1 MKIHLTSLNLAL
13 ALPGAFGKIGRSSAE
28 DKLAKVQQEKGRHD
42 NRRLNPEYSCFGD
55 HDFTLYFKGECNYD
69 NLVDRMH
76 IKTEENSRCINSGAE
91 EIQLLV
97 GVIDPSDVDI
107 AKERV
112 KTICKTAMD
121 AMAIDPT
128 KSVPWEQVT
137 NKGHNFDEQYYD
149 GKTFFNEE
157 RQTDYD
163 SLIPGEVNN
172 ELKRDGER
180 IDDLYE
186 TVLER
191 VPFQWP
197 YHIDNFENCEI
208 RAAMCCWVQDRQAND
223 NNGNCNTPYDE
234 NCIDKDPA
242 DNTEICAVDMSREPN
257 ATFADDGIMIFRGDD
272 EGDTHCH
279 GMAWGTNSMEADA
292 RYKGNN
298 LFYISQY
305 DHLYQRGYVT
315 NVPGAPMCGCVEKM
329 PIVTRADCT
338 EIDEVEY
345 WKFDWN
351 AVSAEFTAYLDRAEI
366 EFNAC
371 QGAGKNNDLEA
382 FYQRLYNEGRAS
394 WDDREKLRRTI
405 VGDENCHTGT
415 DSMVFDAQG
424 FEEYYPPIGL
434 NSDEGQLYS
443 IRIYDGTDEGK
454 DYLYTDTSGDV
465 SLVDSA
471 ENDRAKW
478 RLIPKN
484 DEGSLFNLRPNPE
497 NEDLPSH
504 LTYLKADYNGNVHM
518 TDIDAKKGNEL
529 WSFHKYPG
537 TENVYNIFIGGNTR
551 LEDRYLST
559 NPAGNPDLYHK
570 DDASGRQRWVVELL
584 DDTFDTDIDEIEPQ
598 GVVVKYYD
606 VTLSV
611 LPSGGLD
618 TLTPYAIDHVTNID
632 FNAGSGSVL
641 NSGKSDNIA
650 IQFDGQIDFSENPG
664 TYSLCVGSDD
674 GSKLYLDDELVVDND
689 GLHGYGKICSSI
701 YLDSLKSV
709 KVDFFERGGSAR
721 CDMLWTPPGST
732 TETVVPAI
740 SFI

>member
-1 MKIHLTSLNLAL
+1 MKFNFTTLHLLVLLAE
-13 ALPGAFGKIGRSSAE
+13 ASGKILRSSAE
-28 DKLAKVQQEKGRHD
+28 DKLTKLDQQKKND
-42 NRRLNPEYSCFGD
+42 NNRRRLDPEYSCFGD
-55 HDFTLYFKGECNYD
+55 HDFTLYFKGECTYE

-76 IKTEENSRCINSGAE
+76 IKTQENSRCINSGEE

-97 GVIDPSDVDI
+97 GVIDPSDEHV

-112 KTICKTAMD
+112 KSICKTAMD
-121 AMAIDPT
+121 AMAMDPT

-137 NKGHNFDEQYYD
+137 NKGDNFDQQYYD

-223 NNGNCNTPYDE
+223 NNGNCNKPYDD

-242 DNTEICAVDMSREPN
+242 DNTEICAVDLSRDPN
-257 ATFADDGIMIFRGDD
+257 ATFVDDGAMIFRGDD

-279 GMAWGTNSMEADA
+279 GFAWGTDSMEADA
-292 RYKGNN
+292 RYRANN

-329 PIVTRADCT
+329 PVVTRADCT
-338 EIDEVEY
+338 EINEVEY
-345 WKFDWN
+345 WKFDWDSTT
-351 AVSAEFTAYLDRAEI
+351 ASFEAYLDRAEI
-366 EFNAC
+366 DFNAC
-371 QGAGKNNDLEA
+371 NGAGRNNDLEA

-405 VGDENCHTGT
+405 VGEENCHTGT
-415 DSMVFDAQG
+415 DSMMFDTQG
-424 FEEYYPPIGL
+424 AEEYYPSVGL
-434 NSDEGQLYS
+434 DSNNGELYS
-443 IRIYDGTDEGK
+443 IKIYDGTNEGK
-454 DYLYTDTSGDV
+454 YYLYTDTSGDV
-465 SLVDSA
+465 SLVEEAA
-471 ENDRAKW
+471 ESDRAKW

-484 DEGSLFNLRPNPE
+484 DEGSLFNLRPTPDA
-497 NEDLPSH
+497 DLPSY
-504 LTYLKADYNGNVHM
+504 LTYLKSDYNGNVHM
-518 TDIDAKKGNEL
+518 TDVDAKKGNEL
-529 WSFHKYPG
+529 WSLHKYPG
-537 TENVYNIFIGGNTR
+537 TDNVYNIFIGGNTR

-559 NPAGNPDLYHK
+559 TVDGNPDLYHK
-570 DDASGRQRWVVELL
+570 DDASGRQRWVIELL
-584 DDTFDTDIDEIEPQ
+584 EDTFDTDIVEVEPQ
-598 GVVVKYYD
+598 GLVVKYYEA
-606 VTLSV
+606 TLSV

-618 TLTPYAIDHVTNID
+618 TLTPYGTDHVMQID
-632 FNAGSGSVL
+632 FNSGGGLVL
-641 NSGKSDNIA
+641 NSGRSDNIA
-650 IQFDGQIDFSENPG
+650 IQFYGQIDFSDNPG
-664 TYSLCVGSDD
+664 TYTLCVGSDD
-674 GSKLYLDDELVVDND
+674 GSILYLDDSVVVNND
-689 GLHGYGKICSSI
+689 GLHGYRELCSSL

-709 KVDFFERGGSAR
+709 KVDFFERGGHAS
-721 CDMLWTPPGST
+721 CDMSWIPPGGEKS
-732 TETVVPAI
+732 VVPAI
-740 SFI
+740 AFV